1 MASDQNI
8 APTSNHSKILKVD
21 AVNLHFGGLQALKDV
36 SFTVSSGEIFT
47 IIGPNG
53 AGKTSMLNCISGRYV
68 PSNGDII
75 FKGHSLKKCSI
86 NDRAQLGLGRTFQN
100 LALFNHMS
108 VLDNV
113 LVGRH
118 HLMKTNFLTGAL
130 YWLGARKEEIRHR
143 AAAAEIID
151 LLGISDVMHKP
162 AGLLS
167 YGLQKRVEMARAVA
181 LKPDLI
187 LLDEPLA
194 GMNHDEKVEMAR
206 YIIEL
211 NIELAMTVVMIEH
224 DMSIVKDLSDRLL
237 VLDFGQK
244 IAEGEP
250 ESVLNN
256 QQVKEAY
263 LGVEEE
269 SLEPA

>member
-1 MASDQNI
+1 
-8 APTSNHSKILKVD
+8 
-21 AVNLHFGGLQALKDV
+21 
-36 SFTVSSGEIFT
+36 
-47 IIGPNG
+47 
-53 AGKTSMLNCISGRYV
+53 
-68 PSNGDII
+68 
-75 FKGHSLKKCSI
+75 
-86 NDRAQLGLGRTFQN
+86 
-100 LALFNHMS
+100 
-108 VLDNV
+108 
-113 LVGRH
+113 
-118 HLMKTNFLTGAL
+118 
-130 YWLGARKEEIRHR
+130 
-143 AAAAEIID
+143 
-151 LLGISDVMHKP
+151 MHKP